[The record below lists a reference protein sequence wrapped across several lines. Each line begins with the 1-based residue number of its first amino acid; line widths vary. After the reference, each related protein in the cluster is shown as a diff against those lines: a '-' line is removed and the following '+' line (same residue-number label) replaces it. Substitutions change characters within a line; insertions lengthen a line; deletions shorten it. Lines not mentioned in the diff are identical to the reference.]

1 MLLNSYNIRC
11 YTYTENSIVRGL
23 VMNNITTRKLSSFVI
38 AASIAASSLFIS
50 SSHVNKSYAA
60 TNHVGQMNTSAAFPV
75 LFTGNVSA
83 TKINV
88 RTSPINTSKIFVTLS
103 KGAKVSIVETSGPWY
118 KIKTSKGY
126 GWVMSNYVTHVTTLP
141 VLFTGNV
148 TATKL
153 NVRTSPVNTSKVFV
167 TLSKGA
173 KVSIVEKNNLWYKI
187 KTSKGYG
194 WVMSNYVSQTNT
206 EVLPVIDTGTI
217 TATKMNVRKE
227 PKNTSSIFLTL
238 SKGETVS
245 IVEKINLWYKIK
257 TSKGNGWVM
266 SSYVKTASSTPPPT
280 EEDGPTTPTIP
291 IKDKFGKVSSSSLNV
306 RKGPGTEYA
315 TIKAIS
321 GGTIVELKGEN
332 NGWYQIVIGTIT
344 GWVSKSYIKIV
355 DKQDA
360 ELGDFTLVIDPGH
373 GGTDP
378 GTTFK
383 TSSGVTLKES
393 VIVLSVSKY
402 LKTYLNNLPI
412 NSYFTRE
419 TNVYPTLTQRVSFA
433 ESKKADAFLS
443 IHINSTPSHAGD
455 GTETY
460 YYGEAAAKATAASKE
475 KLQDSMAF
483 ADFVQSRLVEKLK
496 LDDRGTKSG
505 NFHVI
510 RESSMA
516 SILTELG
523 FLDNPKDNVKLASA
537 SWQKEAAKGIYLG
550 ILDYLAYQGYNVD
563 SYYL

>member
-1 MLLNSYNIRC
+1 
-11 YTYTENSIVRGL
+11 
-23 VMNNITTRKLSSFVI
+23 MNKKSTRKLSSFVL

-50 SSHVNKSYAA
+50 SPHVNKSYAA
-60 TNHVGQMNTSAAFPV
+60 TNQVGQINTSTTIPV
-75 LFTGNVSA
+75 LFTGNVTA

-88 RTSPINTSKIFVTLS
+88 RTSPVNTSTIFVTLS

-126 GWVMSNYVTHVTTLP
+126 GWVMSNYVTQVTTLP

-148 TATKL
+148 TATKI
-153 NVRTSPVNTSKVFV
+153 NVRTSPENTSKVFV

-173 KVSIVEKNNLWYKI
+173 KVSIVEKKDLWYKIKTSKGYGWVMSKYVSQTNAEVLPVIDTGTITATKINVRKEPKNTSTVFVTLSKGGKVSIVEKINLWYKI

-194 WVMSNYVSQTNT
+194 WVMSNYV
-206 EVLPVIDTGTI
+206 
-217 TATKMNVRKE
+217 
-227 PKNTSSIFLTL
+227 
-238 SKGETVS
+238 
-245 IVEKINLWYKIK
+245 
-257 TSKGNGWVM
+257 
-266 SSYVKTASSTPPPT
+266 KTASSTTPPT
-280 EEDGPTTPTIP
+280 DGDGPTTPTIP
-291 IKDKFGKVSSSSLNV
+291 IKDKFGKVTASSLNV
-306 RKGPGTEYA
+306 RKGPGTQYA
-315 TIKAIS
+315 TIKALS
-321 GGTIVELKGEN
+321 SGTIVELKGEN
-332 NGWYQIVIGTIT
+332 NGWYQIVFGTIT

-355 DKQDA
+355 DQQDA

-419 TNVYPTLTQRVSFA
+419 TDVYPTLTQRVSFA
-433 ESKKADAFLS
+433 ESKKADAFIS
-443 IHINSTPSHAGD
+443 IHINSTPSHTGD

-460 YYGEAAAKATAASKE
+460 YYGEAAARATTASKE
-475 KLQDSMAF
+475 KLADSMAF
-483 ADFVQSRLVEKLK
+483 ADFVQKRLVEKLK

-523 FLDNPKDNVKLASA
+523 FVDNPKDNVKLASP

>member
-1 MLLNSYNIRC
+1 
-11 YTYTENSIVRGL
+11 
-23 VMNNITTRKLSSFVI
+23 MNKKSTRQLSTFVI

-50 SSHVNKSYAA
+50 SPQVNKSYAA
-60 TNHVGQMNTSAAFPV
+60 TNQVGQINTSTAIPV
-75 LFTGNVSA
+75 LFTGNVTA

-88 RTSPINTSKIFVTLS
+88 RTSPVNTSKIFVTLS
-103 KGAKVSIVETSGPWY
+103 KGAKVSIVKTSGPWY

-126 GWVMSNYVTHVTTLP
+126 GWVMSNYVNQASALP
-141 VLFTGNV
+141 ILFTGNV
-148 TATKL
+148 ATKI
-153 NVRTSPVNTSKVFV
+153 NVRTSPENTSKVFV

-173 KVSIVEKNNLWYKI
+173 KVSIVEKNDLWYKI

-194 WVMSNYVSQTNT
+194 WVMSKYVSETNT

-227 PKNTSSIFLTL
+227 PKYTSSVFVTL
-238 SKGETVS
+238 SKGGKVS

-257 TSKGNGWVM
+257 TSKGYGWVM
-266 SSYVKTASSTPPPT
+266 SNYVKTASSTTPPT
-280 EEDGPTTPTIP
+280 EGDGPTTPTIP
-291 IKDKFGKVSSSSLNV
+291 IKDKFGKVTTSSLNV

-315 TIKAIS
+315 TIKALS
-321 GGTIVELKGEN
+321 SGTIVELKGEN
-332 NGWYQIVIGTIT
+332 NGWYQIVFGTIT
-344 GWVSKSYIKIV
+344 GWVSKSYIKII
-355 DKQDA
+355 DTQDA
-360 ELGDFTLVIDPGH
+360 ELGGFTLVIDPGH

-378 GTTFK
+378 GTSFK
-383 TSSGVTLKES
+383 TSSGVTLKEG
-393 VIVLSVSKY
+393 VIVLSVSNY

-419 TNVYPTLTQRVSFA
+419 TDVYPTLTQRVSFA
-433 ESKKADAFLS
+433 ESKKADAFIS
-443 IHINSTPSHAGD
+443 IHINSTPSHTGD

-475 KLQDSMAF
+475 KLQDSIAF
-483 ADFVQSRLVEKLK
+483 ADFVQKRLVEKLK

-523 FLDNPKDNVKLASA
+523 FVDNPKDNVKLASA